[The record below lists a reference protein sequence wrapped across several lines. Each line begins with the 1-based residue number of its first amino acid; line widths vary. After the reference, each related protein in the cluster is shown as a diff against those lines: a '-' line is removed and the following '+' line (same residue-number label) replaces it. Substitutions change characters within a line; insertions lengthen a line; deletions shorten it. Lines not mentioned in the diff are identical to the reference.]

1 MDLSAI
7 VMLIFAFVVIF
18 GGLYITIGKAM
29 RYRKAKR
36 GINNGKNSPD
46 LLVRAFLVFVN

>member
-1 MDLSAI
+1 MDFSAI

-29 RYRKAKR
+29 STEKSK
-36 GINNGKNSPD
+36 KEE
-46 LLVRAFLVFVN
+46 